1 MSYALRDKLAWE
13 LHGLKRKIDSQR
25 GYAEAFAS
33 MGREQQTFNA
43 LFELALAKD
52 ELREWKRKNGIHPRR

>member
-1 MSYALRDKLAWE
+1 MSYAPIEKLAWE
-13 LHGLKRKIDSQR
+13 LHDLKRRIDSQR

-33 MGREQQTFNA
+33 LGRQQQALNA

-52 ELREWKRKNGIHPRR
+52 ELRDWKRKNGIYPGR